1 MSAIPCPTPHCDRPR
16 PGNRHLCGACE
27 ADLARA
33 LGDVPWLAGQLDV
46 VLSKQGSHAPA
57 GRRTGVPLP
66 YDPRATE
73 AAYVLKS
80 ALVGWVRLLTDAST
94 VLAGAEAPYDHLPS
108 IALWLLARL
117 EELVMHHAAG
127 EAVDEICSAV
137 RSAIRLVDR
146 PADLVYA
153 GPCGNDVTV
162 DEPCPEAL
170 YARPDAVRVTCRV
183 CRSVYDVEDRRE
195 WMLDAVEGMLFRAAD
210 MAHVLTSLGWPC
222 TQGQIR
228 QWASRGRVVAHG
240 VDGQGHPV
248 YRVSEVRERLVVARE
263 REQAKRERMAS

>member
-1 MSAIPCPTPHCDRPR
+1 MSAPCPTPSCRYDRPGHR
-16 PGNRHLCGACE
+16 MLCGGCE

-33 LGDVPWLAGQLDV
+33 LGDVPWLAVQLDV
-46 VLSKQGSHAPA
+46 VLSKQGSHTPA

-73 AAYVLKS
+73 AAAVLKS
-80 ALVGWVRLLTDAST
+80 ALVGWVRELLSWHTEEWPAD
-94 VLAGAEAPYDHLPS
+94 DLPS
-108 IALWLLARL
+108 IAVWLLARVERL
-117 EELVMHHAAG
+117 AMHHAAG
-127 EAVDEICSAV
+127 EAVDVICSAV

-146 PADLVYA
+146 PPDLLFA
-153 GPCGNDVTV
+153 GQCGNVLDGQVCETG
-162 DEPCPEAL
+162 L
-170 YARPDAVRVTCRV
+170 YARPDAARVRCHGCDRI
-183 CRSVYDVEDRRE
+183 YDMADRRAD
-195 WMLDAVEGMLFRAAD
+195 MLDAVEGMLFRAAD

-240 VDGQGHPV
+240 VDGQAHPV